1 MKKLYFHEYKNKV
14 LSQPIYFISGL
25 GADQRVFENLQLD
38 KASSMHYIQWL
49 EPFPNELMRAYAQR
63 MAAQI
68 MHPNP
73 VLVGVSFGGM
83 MAREISKLIPVQQII
98 LISSVKTDADIPRI
112 YKWAGKLK
120 LIHIVQF
127 EFLRKG
133 TRILHWFFGVRE
145 PAEKKLVADF
155 EKNTSTKYLQWSLY
169 QVTHWRNEE
178 THPNTVLIHGSKDRI
193 FPLQKTKTDFV
204 IENCGHFMV
213 WNRAEEVSKIINSVV
228 HPNHL
233 V

>member
-1 MKKLYFHEYKNKV
+1 

-25 GADQRVFENLQLD
+25 GADHRVFENLRLE
-38 KASSMHYIQWL
+38 KASIHYMQWL
-49 EPFPNELMRAYAQR
+49 QPLANETIQAYAQR

-68 MHPNP
+68 LHPNP
-73 VLVGVSFGGM
+73 VLVGVSFGGI
-83 MAREISKLIPVQQII
+83 MAREISKFTPVRQII

-120 LIHIVQF
+120 LINIVKL

-133 TRILHWFFGVRE
+133 ASMLHWFMGVKE

-155 EKNTSTKYLQWSLY
+155 EKKTSTKYLHWSLY
-169 QVTHWRNEE
+169 QVTHWRNKE
-178 THPNTVLIHGSKDRI
+178 THPNTVLIHGNKDRI
-193 FPLQKTKTDFV
+193 FPIQKSKTDFV

-213 WNRAEEVSKIINSVV
+213 WNRADEISKIINSVV

-233 V
+233 A